1 MEEVFT
7 NIYES
12 HVLANNNKDSISEES
27 HIDTNNKTY
36 CEPTENIIR
45 NFVFTSAGD
54 NTTFDTL
61 WINDNIQYDIYVIY
75 YGDNEDTFNQYKA
88 KVKFIEKRK
97 ASKFQNFKYFYD
109 TYPDIIN
116 QYDRFFI
123 LDDDI
128 IFSVEDITN
137 MFKLSRKYNL
147 DICGPSFSK
156 SGCISHAI
164 TKHKPDTIL
173 TYTNFVEVNTPLFSK
188 NALDKLMAI
197 LDYSL
202 IGWGID
208 FLFIW
213 CNGIDKERS
222 YAIIHS
228 IQCVN
233 PHTCDKTIKE
243 RELHRVQDSMKREE
257 IWFDFSNK
265 INCPSSFMPIEYT
278 SIKSCELIVNPCL
291 LKNDTLMF
299 YKYLDKAS
307 VYFEYGS
314 GGSTYQA
321 NIRNNI
327 TKIYSVESD
336 IEWSNKLQQQI
347 GYNKV
352 VYLYIEMDTRPNT
365 WGYPGKNSTHIQWI
379 NYSNQLSNL
388 TKDEQGLI
396 DILFIDGR
404 FRVACCLKSFS
415 VISSECVV
423 VFDDFLNRHKYH
435 VVLDYYDILEKTVDE
450 RMVILKKKKNIISI
464 PDDIIKKYEFIS
476 D

>member
-1 MEEVFT
+1 MEQEGKEMSGIT
-7 NIYES
+7 CES
-12 HVLANNNKDSISEES
+12 ACKSVD
-27 HIDTNNKTY
+27 
-36 CEPTENIIR
+36 

-54 NTTFDTL
+54 NTTFDSL
-61 WINDNIQYDIYVIY
+61 WINDTLNYDIYVIY
-75 YGDNEDTFNQYKA
+75 YGDNEDTFNQYKS

-97 ASKFQNFKYFYD
+97 GSKFQNFKYFYD

-128 IFSVEDITN
+128 IISVEDIKN
-137 MFKLSRKYNL
+137 MFKLSRQYKL
-147 DICGPSFSK
+147 DICAPSFSTN
-156 SGCISHAI
+156 GYISHAI
-164 TKHKPDTIL
+164 TKHKPDTFL
-173 TYTNFVEVNTPLFSK
+173 TYTNFIEVNTPLFSK
-188 NALDKLMAI
+188 NALDNLMNI

-213 CNGIDKERS
+213 CNGIDKQKS

-233 PHTCDKTIKE
+233 PHAHDKKVKE
-243 RELHRVQDSMKREE
+243 RELYRVKDCMKREQ
-257 IWFDFSNK
+257 IWVDFSNK
-265 INCPSSFMPIEYT
+265 INCPSSFPPIEYT

-291 LKNDTLMF
+291 LNNDKLMF
-299 YKYLDKAS
+299 YKYLDKAT

-365 WGYPGKNSTHIQWI
+365 WGYPGKNSTFTEWI

-388 TKDEQGLI
+388 RKDEQDQI

-415 VISSECVV
+415 VLSSDCVV
-423 VFDDFLNRHKYH
+423 VFDDFLNRSHYH

-450 RMVILKKKKNIISI
+450 RMVILKKKQNIISI
-464 PDDIIKKYEFIS
+464 PEDIIKKYEFIS

>member
-1 MEEVFT
+1 MEQEGKEMSGIT
-7 NIYES
+7 CES
-12 HVLANNNKDSISEES
+12 ACKSVD
-27 HIDTNNKTY
+27 
-36 CEPTENIIR
+36 

-54 NTTFDTL
+54 NTTFDSL
-61 WINDNIQYDIYVIY
+61 WINDTLNYDIYVIY
-75 YGDNEDTFNQYKA
+75 YGDNEDTFNQYKS

-97 ASKFQNFKYFYD
+97 GSKFQNFKYFYD

-128 IFSVEDITN
+128 IISVEDIKN
-137 MFKLSRKYNL
+137 MFKLSRQYNL
-147 DICGPSFSK
+147 DICAPSFSTN
-156 SGCISHAI
+156 GYISHAI
-164 TKHKPDTIL
+164 TKHKPDTFL

-188 NALDKLMAI
+188 KALDKLMNI
-197 LDYSL
+197 LDSSL

-213 CNGIDKERS
+213 CNGIDKQTS
-222 YAIIHS
+222 YAIIHC

-233 PHTCDKTIKE
+233 PHAHDKKVTE
-243 RELHRVQDSMKREE
+243 RELHRVQDCMKRGQ
-257 IWFDFSNK
+257 IWADFSNK
-265 INCPSSFMPIEYT
+265 INCPSSFPPIEYT
-278 SIKSCELIVNPCL
+278 SIKSSELIVNPWL

-299 YKYLDKAS
+299 YKYLDKAT

-336 IEWSNKLQQQI
+336 IEWLNKLKQQI

-365 WGYPGKNSTHIQWI
+365 WGYPGKNSTFTEWI

-388 TKDEQGLI
+388 RKDEQDQI

-415 VISSECVV
+415 VISSDCVV
-423 VFDDFLNRHKYH
+423 VFDDFLNRSHYH

-450 RMVILKKKKNIISI
+450 QMVILKKKQNIISI
-464 PDDIIKKYEFIS
+464 PEDIIKKYEFIS